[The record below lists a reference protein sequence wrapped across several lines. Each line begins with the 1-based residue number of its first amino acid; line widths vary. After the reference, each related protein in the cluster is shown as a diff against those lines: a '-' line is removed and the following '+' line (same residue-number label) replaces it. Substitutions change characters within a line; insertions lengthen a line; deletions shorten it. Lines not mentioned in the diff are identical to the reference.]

1 MTKLL
6 EQGIE
11 AVRDLPADRQDMA
24 GELLLSL
31 AAHSSRYQ
39 LTPDQIEDLKLA
51 IDEAD
56 RGEFASAQEMAD
68 TWKKF
73 GL

>member
-6 EQGIE
+6 EEGIQ
-11 AVRDLPADRQDMA
+11 AVRDLPPDRQDMA
-24 GELLLSL
+24 GELLLTL
-31 AAHSSRYQ
+31 AANEPQYQ
-39 LTPDQIEDLKLA
+39 LTREQVGDLKLA
-51 IDEAD
+51 LEEAA
-56 RGEFASAQEMAD
+56 RGGFATDAEMAE

>member
-6 EQGIE
+6 EQGID
-11 AVRDLPADRQDMA
+11 AVRSLPADRQDMA

-31 AAHSSRYQ
+31 AAREPDYE
-39 LTPDQIEDLKLA
+39 LTTDHLEDVKRA
-51 IDEAD
+51 IAEAD
-56 RGEFASAQEMAD
+56 RGEFASADEMAR

>member
-6 EQGIE
+6 EQGIR
-11 AVRDLPADRQDMA
+11 AVQELPAERQDMA
-24 GELLLSL
+24 GELLLTL
-31 AAHSSRYQ
+31 AASAPQYG
-39 LTPDQIEDLKLA
+39 LTREQIEDLRLSVE
-51 IDEAD
+51 EAD
-56 RGEFASAQEMAD
+56 RGEFATDNEMIE

>member
-6 EQGIE
+6 EQGIQ
-11 AVRDLPADRQDMA
+11 AVRELPGERQDLA
-24 GELLLSL
+24 GELLLTL
-31 AAHSSRYQ
+31 AASDPRYS
-39 LTPDQIEDLKLA
+39 LTREQIEDLKLSIEEA
-51 IDEAD
+51 RGQFATDE
-56 RGEFASAQEMAD
+56 EMAE